1 MTYERDEQFF
11 TKDDTSKKNQEAK
24 QEMLEL
30 VDPDLL
36 GLRKKDWNKSV
47 KATRHSATDEE
58 DFQRK
63 LTKVLEFFWLTVRL
77 KWDSMTS
84 QCQNIKKKTSSLEQT

>member
-1 MTYERDEQFF
+1 MNYERDEQFF
-11 TKDDTSKKNQEAK
+11 TKDEIPRPVQESK
-24 QEMLEL
+24 QEMLDL

-47 KATRHSATDEE
+47 KAARHSADEEE

-63 LTKVLEFFWLTVRL
+63 LTKVIWGLGLICR
-77 KWDSMTS
+77 
-84 QCQNIKKKTSSLEQT
+84 

>member
-1 MTYERDEQFF
+1 MNYERDEQFF
-11 TKDDTSKKNQEAK
+11 TKEEMSKQVQDAK
-24 QEMLEL
+24 QDMLDL

-47 KATRHSATDEE
+47 KATRHSADEEE

-63 LTKVLEFFWLTVRL
+63 LTKVIRFLRL
-77 KWDSMTS
+77 
-84 QCQNIKKKTSSLEQT
+84 IV